1 MLNRSID
8 VGDNG
13 TSSRSQIRCAS
24 CGWALPLNTT
34 ISRTGRTLGDPRRA
48 TSAAGSPGGRRG
60 LPDSVDRVSSD
71 GRASDVLREAAR
83 RRSFAIISH
92 PDAGKTTLT
101 EKLLLYAGVVQ
112 SAGAVKARGGRAGA
126 RSDWMEMER
135 ERGISV
141 SSTVLQF
148 PYGDCV
154 LNLLDTPGHRDFSE
168 DTYRVLTAVDAA
180 VMVLDSAKGIEPQ
193 TRKLFEVCR
202 SRNTPILTFLN
213 KQDRPGLTPL
223 ELADDIAQ
231 TLQLQVAPMVWP
243 VGQAGELIGLLD
255 VATRELIR
263 SDRTARGALI
273 GAEERFKGDDAAA
286 LGGKWWEQAY
296 EECELLGATDGG
308 WDRAMFAGGHLSAV
322 YAGSALTNVGVRQL
336 LEALVTIAPSPTPRE
351 DNAGNERP
359 LDAPFAGIVFKIQAN
374 VDPSHRDQMAFI
386 RVCSGRF
393 ERGEPLTQSSN
404 GRVVT
409 TKHAA
414 SVLGQE
420 RDTVDEAFPGDVVA
434 LVNARNLRIGETVFT
449 GKAVEFPPLP
459 RFEPE
464 VFATARP
471 LDVSKSKQFRTG
483 VEQLDAEGVI
493 QALLEDQNSSRPIV
507 ATVGQLQMDVFTHR
521 MRAEYGV
528 DVELTTNGI
537 QVARRTDQAS
547 LQKLREIGGIRL
559 VERADGTLLAL
570 FENRYRLERLQRD
583 HPQLTL
589 RPIVEV

>member
-1 MLNRSID
+1 M
-8 VGDNG
+8 
-13 TSSRSQIRCAS
+13 T
-24 CGWALPLNTT
+24 
-34 ISRTGRTLGDPRRA
+34 
-48 TSAAGSPGGRRG
+48 
-60 LPDSVDRVSSD
+60 
-71 GRASDVLREAAR
+71 SDVLAEAAR

-112 SAGAVKARGGRAGA
+112 SAGAVKARGGRTAA
-126 RSDWMEMER
+126 RSDWMEMEK

-148 PYGDCV
+148 PYGDC
-154 LNLLDTPGHRDFSE
+154 LMNLLDTPGHRDFSE

-193 TRKLFEVCR
+193 TQKLFEVCR
-202 SRNTPILTFLN
+202 ARNTPILTFLN

-231 TLQLQVAPMVWP
+231 KLQLAVAPMVWL
-243 VGQAGELIGLLD
+243 VGPSGELVGLLD
-255 VATRELIR
+255 VAADELIR
-263 SDRTARGALI
+263 YDRTARGAHI
-273 GAEERFKGDDAAA
+273 GAEERLAGDDAVA
-286 LGGKWWEQAY
+286 LGGKWLDQAR
-296 EECELLGATDGG
+296 EETELLGIADGG
-308 WDRAMFAGGHLSAV
+308 WDLETFLAGQVTAAF
-322 YAGSALTNVGVRQL
+322 AGSALTNVGVRQL
-336 LEALVTIAPSPTPRE
+336 LDALVAIGPAPTPRE
-351 DNAGNERP
+351 QSDGTIRP

-374 VDPSHRDQMAFI
+374 VDPSHRDQMAFV

-393 ERGEPLTQSSN
+393 ERGEPVTQSST

-420 RDTVDEAFPGDVVA
+420 RDTVEEAFPGDVVA
-434 LVNARNLRIGETVFT
+434 LVNARNLRIGETVFA

-464 VFATARP
+464 IFATARP

-483 VEQLDAEGVI
+483 TEQLDAEGVI
-493 QALLEDQNSSRPIV
+493 QSLIEDGNTSRPII

-521 MRAEYGV
+521 MRAEYHV
-528 DVELTTNGI
+528 EVELASNGI

-547 LQKLREIGGIRL
+547 AQRLREIGGIRL
-559 VERADGTLLAL
+559 AERSDGALLAL
-570 FENRYRLERLQRD
+570 FENRYRLERLHRD
-583 HPQLTL
+583 EPELTL
-589 RPIVEV
+589 KPVVDA

>member
-1 MLNRSID
+1 M
-8 VGDNG
+8 
-13 TSSRSQIRCAS
+13 T
-24 CGWALPLNTT
+24 
-34 ISRTGRTLGDPRRA
+34 
-48 TSAAGSPGGRRG
+48 
-60 LPDSVDRVSSD
+60 
-71 GRASDVLREAAR
+71 SDVLAEAAR

-112 SAGAVKARGGRAGA
+112 SAGAVKARGGRTAA
-126 RSDWMEMER
+126 RSDWMEMEK

-148 PYGDCV
+148 PYGDC
-154 LNLLDTPGHRDFSE
+154 LMNLLDTPGHRDFSE

-193 TRKLFEVCR
+193 TQKLFEVCR
-202 SRNTPILTFLN
+202 ARDTPILTFLN

-231 TLQLQVAPMVWP
+231 KLQLAVAPMVWP
-243 VGQAGELIGLLD
+243 VGPSGELIGLLD
-255 VATRELIR
+255 VQADELIR
-263 SDRTARGALI
+263 YDRTARGAHI
-273 GAEERFKGDDAAA
+273 GAEERLKGDDAVA
-286 LGGKWWEQAY
+286 LGGKWLDQAR
-296 EECELLGATDGG
+296 EETELLGIADGG
-308 WDRAMFAGGHLSAV
+308 WDLETFRAGQVTAAYS
-322 YAGSALTNVGVRQL
+322 GSALTNVGVRQL
-336 LEALVTIAPSPTPRE
+336 LDALVAIGPPPTPRE
-351 DNAGNERP
+351 QRDGVVRP

-374 VDPSHRDQMAFI
+374 VDPSHRDQMAFV

-393 ERGEPLTQSSN
+393 ERGEPLTQSST

-420 RDTVDEAFPGDVVA
+420 RDTVEEAFPGDVVA
-434 LVNARNLRIGETVFT
+434 LVNARNLRIGETVFA

-464 VFATARP
+464 IFATARP

-483 VEQLDAEGVI
+483 TEQLDAEGVI
-493 QALLEDQNSSRPIV
+493 QCLVEDGNTSRPIV

-521 MRAEYGV
+521 MRAEYHV
-528 DVELTTNGI
+528 EVELVSNGI

-547 LQKLREIGGIRL
+547 AQRLREIGGIRL
-559 VERADGTLLAL
+559 AERSDGALLAL
-570 FENRYRLERLQRD
+570 FENRYRLERLHRD
-583 HPQLTL
+583 EPELTL
-589 RPIVEV
+589 KPIVDV

>member
-1 MLNRSID
+1 
-8 VGDNG
+8 
-13 TSSRSQIRCAS
+13 
-24 CGWALPLNTT
+24 
-34 ISRTGRTLGDPRRA
+34 
-48 TSAAGSPGGRRG
+48 
-60 LPDSVDRVSSD
+60 VDRVT
-71 GRASDVLREAAR
+71 SDVLGEAAR

-112 SAGAVKARGGRAGA
+112 SAGAVKARGGRTAA

-193 TRKLFEVCR
+193 TLKLFEVCR
-202 SRNTPILTFLN
+202 AQNTPILTFLN

-231 TLQLQVAPMVWP
+231 KLQLATAPMVWP
-243 VGQAGELIGLLD
+243 VGPSGELVGLLD
-255 VATRELIR
+255 VMTDELIR
-263 SDRTARGALI
+263 YDRTARGAHI
-273 GAEERFKGDDAAA
+273 GGEERMKGDDAESLA
-286 LGGKWWEQAY
+286 GKWLTQAR
-296 EECELLGATDGG
+296 EECELLGAADGG
-308 WDRAMFAGGHLSAV
+308 WDREQFEAGQLSAV

-336 LEALVTIAPSPTPRE
+336 LEAIVTIAPSPTPRAE
-351 DNAGNERP
+351 RSGLRRP
-359 LDAPFAGIVFKIQAN
+359 LDAPFAGIVFKIQSN
-374 VDPSHRDQMAFI
+374 VDPSHRDQMAFL

-393 ERGEPLTQSSN
+393 ERGEPLTQSST

-434 LVNARNLRIGETVFT
+434 LVNARNLRIGETVYA
-449 GKAVEFPPLP
+449 GKPVEFPPLP

-464 VFATARP
+464 IFATARP

-493 QALLEDQNSSRPIV
+493 QALIEDGNSSRPII
-507 ATVGQLQMDVFTHR
+507 ATVGQLQMDVFKHR
-521 MRAEYGV
+521 MRAEYNV
-528 DVELTTNGI
+528 EVELASNGI

-547 LQKLREIGGIRL
+547 TQKLREIGGIRL
-559 VERADGTLLAL
+559 ADRTDGALLAL

-583 HPQLTL
+583 HPELTL
-589 RPIVEV
+589 RPIVDV

>member
-1 MLNRSID
+1 M
-8 VGDNG
+8 
-13 TSSRSQIRCAS
+13 T
-24 CGWALPLNTT
+24 
-34 ISRTGRTLGDPRRA
+34 
-48 TSAAGSPGGRRG
+48 
-60 LPDSVDRVSSD
+60 
-71 GRASDVLREAAR
+71 SDVLAEAAR

-112 SAGAVKARGGRAGA
+112 SAGAVKARGGRTAA

-148 PYGDCV
+148 PYGDC
-154 LNLLDTPGHRDFSE
+154 LMNLLDTPGHRDFSE

-202 SRNTPILTFLN
+202 SRNTPIITFLN

-223 ELADDIAQ
+223 ELADDIAN

-243 VGQAGELIGLLD
+243 VGPSGELIGLLD
-255 VATRELIR
+255 VTSDELIR
-263 SDRTARGALI
+263 YDRTARGAHI
-273 GAEERFKGDDAAA
+273 GAEERLKGADAAA
-286 LGGKWWEQAY
+286 LGGKWWEQAR
-296 EECELLGATDGG
+296 EESELLGAADGG
-308 WDRAMFAGGHLSAV
+308 WDRAAFEAGNLTAAF
-322 YAGSALTNVGVRQL
+322 AGSALTNVGVRQL
-336 LEALVTIAPSPTPRE
+336 LDALVSLAPAPSPRQE
-351 DNAGNERP
+351 KDGAIRP

-374 VDPSHRDQMAFI
+374 VDPSHRDQMAFV

-393 ERGEPLTQSSN
+393 ERGEPLTQSST

-434 LVNARNLRIGETVFT
+434 LVNARNLRIGETVFA
-449 GKAVEFPPLP
+449 GKPTEFPPLP

-464 VFATARP
+464 IFATARP
-471 LDVSKSKQFRTG
+471 LDVSKAKQFKTG
-483 VEQLDAEGVI
+483 VDQLDAEGVI
-493 QALLEDQNSSRPIV
+493 QALIEDGNSSRPIV
-507 ATVGQLQMDVFTHR
+507 ATVGQLQMDVFKHR
-521 MRAEYGV
+521 MRAEYHV
-528 DVELTTNGI
+528 EVELAGNGI

-547 LQKLREIGGIRL
+547 APKLREIGGIRL
-559 VERADGTLLAL
+559 AQRSDGALLAL
-570 FENRYRLERLQRD
+570 FENRYRLERLERD
-583 HPQLTL
+583 EPALTL
-589 RPIVEV
+589 RPVVEH